1 MNLRLI
7 VMFTNVEY
15 REREKENVGD
25 RPAKVNDK
33 KGKKKTPALQ
43 TTFTVKT
50 LLIFFEYIL
59 EFFINSS
66 PPTSNS
72 VYQQNFMGKTLK
84 IVINNNNNNCAS
96 AGVTLAP
103 GLPSLLVSMGNGRYI
118 DFYELFKKVTE

>member
-1 MNLRLI
+1 MWNI
-7 VMFTNVEY
+7 
-15 REREKENVGD
+15 EKEKVGD
-25 RPAKVNDK
+25 RPAKVNEK

-50 LLIFFEYIL
+50 VLIFFEYIL

-84 IVINNNNNNCAS
+84 IVMNNNNNCAS
-96 AGVTLAP
+96 AGVSLAP
-103 GLPSLLVSMGNGRYI
+103 GLPSVLVYMGNGRYI
-118 DFYELFKKVTE
+118 DFYLELFKKVTE